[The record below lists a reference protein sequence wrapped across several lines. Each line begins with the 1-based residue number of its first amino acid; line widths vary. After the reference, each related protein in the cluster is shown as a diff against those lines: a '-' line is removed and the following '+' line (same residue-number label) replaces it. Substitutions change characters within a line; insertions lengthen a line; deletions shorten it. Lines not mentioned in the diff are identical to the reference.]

1 MAFILKRETQANG
14 IFKIKSQIKNLTLTW
29 QKEQKQTKRISY
41 NFLKS
46 CHLFYNYTESSFQHQ
61 IPLFLLKKI
70 IKDIHMCN
78 IQRISSIWTSIIFFF
93 LVSVMAWKDSTAKIL
108 WIPTKNYWKNPL
120 HLNTPTRYSYEK
132 SKNKL
137 LFKFALFNQSIYA
150 YFYIFFLT
158 KLKYFLKDMTNS
170 FYVLTNALFFM

>member
-1 MAFILKRETQANG
+1 MAKRTEANKKNFIQFFEIVSPFLQLHRIIFSTSDTIISLKKKSSKIFTCAIYREYQV
-14 IFKIKSQIKNLTLTW
+14 FEL
-29 QKEQKQTKRISY
+29 
-41 NFLKS
+41 
-46 CHLFYNYTESSFQHQ
+46 
-61 IPLFLLKKI
+61 PLF
-70 IKDIHMCN
+70 
-78 IQRISSIWTSIIFFF
+78 FFW
-93 LVSVMAWKDSTAKIL
+93 VSVMAWKDSIAKIL

>member
-1 MAFILKRETQANG
+1 MAKRTEANKKNFIQFFEIVSPFLQLHRIIFSTSDTIISLK
-14 IFKIKSQIKNLTLTW
+14 KNH
-29 QKEQKQTKRISY
+29 QRYSHVQ
-41 NFLKS
+41 
-46 CHLFYNYTESSFQHQ
+46 YTEN
-61 IPLFLLKKI
+61 
-70 IKDIHMCN
+70 IKYLNFHY
-78 IQRISSIWTSIIFFF
+78 FFF

-132 SKNKL
+132 SKNKV